1 MAEIQTDSR
10 FDSIRPYSD
19 AEAVKALRRLSYN
32 PLLFVAS
39 KFLFPGEPFYRL
51 SRMFRAVTSID
62 DFQRNVISKVVEGV
76 LARTSSGFSCDGLEN
91 IRPDRA
97 FLAVSNHRDISL
109 DAALTQWA
117 LYSRGMPMMEVC
129 IGSNLMD
136 DNRVASALLRSLRM
150 VRVRRGLSAREMYDA
165 SGLLS
170 EYIRESVASS
180 RSSIWIAQKEGR
192 AKNGLDRTAHGI
204 VKMLDM
210 SGMSG
215 FFENFSE
222 LNITPMSISYEYEPC
237 DIRKAR
243 EVLISS
249 LGGRY
254 VKKHGEDTRSI
265 LDGIRLWKGGIHLSV
280 CRPLSEKELR
290 LASVCEHSERYQ
302 MVRKMI
308 DARILEGYKLW
319 HTNYIAYDL
328 MTGTDRYSSL
338 YSDSEREA
346 FVEYAERRMDTVESG
361 LDRVELRKVFYQIYG
376 NPVLAQEQHQLNI
389 I

>member
-19 AEAVKALRRLSYN
+19 AEAVKALRRLSHH

-51 SRMFRAVTSID
+51 SRMFRSVTSID
-62 DFQRNVISKVVEGV
+62 DFQRNVVSKVVEGV
-76 LARTSSGFSCDGLEN
+76 LSRTSSGFSCDGLEN
-91 IRPDRA
+91 IRPGRT

-150 VRVRRGLSAREMYDA
+150 VSVRRGLSAREMYDA

-180 RSSIWIAQKEGR
+180 RSPIWIAQKEGR
-192 AKNGLDRTAHGI
+192 AKNGLDRTAHGV

-210 SGMSG
+210 SGKNG

-249 LGGRY
+249 GGRY
-254 VKKHGEDTRSI
+254 VKKRGEDTHSI
-265 LDGIRLWKGGIHLSV
+265 LDGIRLWKGGIHLTV

-290 LASVCEHSERYQ
+290 MASVCERGERYQ

-308 DARILEGYKLW
+308 DGRILEGYKLW
-319 HTNYIAYDL
+319 HTNYIGYDL
-328 MTGTDRYSSL
+328 MTETDKYASL
-338 YSDSEREA
+338 YSDSERAA
-346 FVEYAERRMDTVESG
+346 FVEYAERRMDTVEPG
-361 LDRVELRKVFYQIYG
+361 LDRGALRKVFYQIYG